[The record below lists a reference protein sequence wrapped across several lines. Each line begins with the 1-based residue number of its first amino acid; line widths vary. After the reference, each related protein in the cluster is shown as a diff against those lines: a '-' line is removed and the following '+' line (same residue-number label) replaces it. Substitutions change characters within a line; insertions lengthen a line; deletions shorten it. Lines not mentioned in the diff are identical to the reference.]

1 MKIKQIQKNENKSK
15 IISVRTFPSYSK
27 WMNKNK
33 ISPTKL
39 FNISIDELMQNEKT
53 KERKNE

>member
-1 MKIKQIQKNENKSK
+1 MEIKQIQKNENKSK

-27 WMNKNK
+27 WMSKNK

-39 FNISIDELMQNEKT
+39 FNESIDELMQNEKI
-53 KERKNE
+53 EEGENE